1 MRVYVLVTTIVGA
14 AIGPAQ
20 AQPARAP
27 LTAGTTAITHVA
39 VIPLDRESVLPD
51 RTVLIRDGRIV
62 AIEPAGSFAVPRG
75 ARPIDGRGKYL
86 IPGLADVHTHL
97 YSDHEIPDSLGRY
110 EVGVLLAN
118 GITAARLMIGTP
130 GQLALRRSIEA
141 GHVVGPHLWS
151 ASPQLTGR
159 PDDNARVVTTPVQAR
174 AAVAE
179 VQAAGYDFVKITNF
193 IPDRA
198 TYDAIID
205 EARKRSIRVDGHVE
219 PTIGVP
225 HALRSGQNLQHLDG
239 YLEAVLAD
247 SAPMRASVTQ
257 YDVFK
262 LENWKSLDYLDDR
275 KIGWIAGLTARSGV
289 WVTPTLTIFNNA
301 FAVPQSEEEIE
312 ARPEWALMPA
322 SLRTLYLRARAEY
335 WSPAAMAVRTPA
347 RRARYIEVRNRI
359 AKAISDSGGKI
370 LAGSDSPE
378 WFFGYGWT
386 LHRELQSLVTAGL
399 TPYQALTAA
408 TRSPAVFLGASSE
421 WGTIATGKRADLVIL
436 TANPLDDIR
445 NTSAIAAVAIGGRWF
460 EKPALDS
467 MVAVAVQRITGGGQR
482 SPAARGR

>member
-1 MRVYVLVTTIVGA
+1 MAAPVALVGSA
-14 AIGPAQ
+14 A

-27 LTAGTTAITHVA
+27 LVPGTTAITHVV
-39 VIPLDRESVLPD
+39 VIPMDRESTLPD

-62 AIEPAGSFAVPRG
+62 AVEPAGSFAVPAG
-75 ARPIDGRGKYL
+75 ARVVDGRGKYL
-86 IPGLADVHTHL
+86 IPGLADVHMHL
-97 YSDHEIPDSLGRY
+97 YSDNEIPDSLGRY

-118 GITAARLMIGTP
+118 GITAARLMIGAP
-130 GQLALRRSIEA
+130 GQLALRRAIES
-141 GHVVGPHLWS
+141 GRIVGPHLWS

-159 PDDNARVVTTPVQAR
+159 PDVNARVVTTPEQAR
-174 AAVAE
+174 AAVDE
-179 VQAAGYDFVKITNF
+179 VVAAGYDFVKITNF
-193 IPDRA
+193 ITDRA

-205 EARKRSIRVDGHVE
+205 EARQRSIRVDGHVE
-219 PTIGVP
+219 PSIGVP
-225 HALRSGQNLQHLDG
+225 HALESGQNLQHLDG

-247 SAPMRASVTQ
+247 SAPMRESVTQ
-257 YDVFK
+257 FNVFK

-301 FAVPQSEEEIE
+301 FAVPQSDEEVQ

-322 SLRTLYLRARAEY
+322 GLRTMYLRAKAQY
-335 WSPAAMAVRTPA
+335 WSAPGMAVRTPA
-347 RRARYIEVRNRI
+347 RRARFIEVRNRI

-399 TPYQALTAA
+399 TPFQALTAA
-408 TRSPAVFLGASSE
+408 TRNPAIFLGAASE
-421 WGTIATGKRADLVIL
+421 WGTIATGMRADLVLL
-436 TANPLDDIR
+436 TANPLEDIR

-460 EKPALDS
+460 QRPALDS
-467 MVAVAVQRITGGGQR
+467 MVSVAAARLGSGLQR
-482 SPAARGR
+482 SPADSSR